1 MAFGNARPYDCFVEG
16 PPATA
21 ANRQEAGLLV
31 FVNFVSRFILFVTA
45 WAATAKGVEKE
56 APAPIPA
63 PAVIRPEVVVRSG
76 PNNATTVGLLGMGA
90 VTALLGLRAFG
101 RRR

>member
-1 MAFGNARPYDCFVEG
+1 
-16 PPATA
+16 
-21 ANRQEAGLLV
+21 V
-31 FVNFVSRFILFVTA
+31 FVNFASQFVLFVTA
-45 WAATAKGVEKE
+45 WAATAPGVEKP

-76 PNNATTVGLLGMGA
+76 PTGATTAGLLGAGALTA

-101 RRR
+101 RRRP

>member
-1 MAFGNARPYDCFVEG
+1 MFGSLL
-16 PPATA
+16 
-21 ANRQEAGLLV
+21 GLLV
-31 FVNFVSRFILFVTA
+31 FINFVSRFILFVTA
-45 WAATAKGVEKE
+45 WAATTKGVEKE

-76 PNNATTVGLLGMGA
+76 PTRATTAGLFGAGA
-90 VTALLGLRAFG
+90 VTALLGLCALG